1 MLSVG
6 RRRHSFNGLLPLL
19 HRRHDVLAWSPD
31 RQGDTPRE
39 QTHKKVDLDT
49 PIAHLLLAHVRILLD
64 LLDPYCQLCPIEDI
78 RAGILCPV
86 WLWADIRCAVPDR
99 LSGWGRWS
107 EAIPE
112 TRPELARR
120 LHIVFALIQVFLV
133 GILYGPLGEEF
144 GWRGFAL
151 PRLQRQLGA
160 LLGSL
165 VLGVIWSAWHLPLH
179 LVPELNWTVG
189 NTPLIWFFLLGAP
202 WSIFFS
208 WLYNNTE
215 GSVLLAILLHASINF
230 SMGVLRFTSPRFY
243 PAITIVFWA
252 VALLVVV
259 VFGPQK
265 LSRKNVDLAFYIDE
279 AGE

>member
-1 MLSVG
+1 MNRRIREWISTHQLLTFFLLTFAYSWIYWILIANFAPSRISEPAYYVPSGYGPTFAALFLTGYLAGGDGLKRFLKRALNWRVGFKWYLAALFSIALMLT
-6 RRRHSFNGLLPLL
+6 F
-19 HRRHDVLAWSPD
+19 A
-31 RQGDTPRE
+31 RQ
-39 QTHKKVDLDT
+39 V
-49 PIAHLLLAHVRILLD
+49 
-64 LLDPYCQLCPIEDI
+64 Y
-78 RAGILCPV
+78 GILY
-86 WLWADIRCAVPDR
+86 LRIR
-99 LSGWGRWS
+99 
-107 EAIPE
+107 
-112 TRPELARR
+112 LAPIRDWQQI
-120 LHIVFALIQVFLV
+120 LALIQVFLV

-179 LVPELNWTVG
+179 LIPELKPAVG
-189 NTPLIWFFLLGAP
+189 NTPLLWFFLVGAP

-265 LSRKNVDLAFYIDE
+265 LSRKNVDLAFYTDE